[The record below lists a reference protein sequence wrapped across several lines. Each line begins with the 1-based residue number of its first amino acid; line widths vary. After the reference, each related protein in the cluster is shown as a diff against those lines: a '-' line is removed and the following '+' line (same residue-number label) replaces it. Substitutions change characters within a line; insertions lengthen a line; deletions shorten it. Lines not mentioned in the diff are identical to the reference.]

1 MKTFALGLSV
11 LVAASRLGA
20 QTQVPPAQWKAFT
33 KTFDAY
39 ADSDRVVGSS
49 VVVVR
54 GGKVIAHHEHGYADL
69 VKRTPITERSIYHW
83 GSITKTLTGI
93 AVMQLRDR
101 GRLSLD
107 DPIVKY
113 VPELRRIYNPF
124 GAIDSVTIRML
135 MSHSAGFRNGTW
147 PYGDDEPWEPFE
159 PTEWSQL
166 VAMMPWQRVLFKP
179 GSRYSYSNPGYI
191 YLGRTIEFLTGDPWE
206 TYIQKN
212 IFAPLGLASSYFGV
226 TPYYLAAD
234 RPHNYYARRDSA
246 SGRDSL
252 VDNGT
257 DFDPGIT
264 IPNGGWNAPLGDL
277 AKYVTFLGAVMR
289 GDSAW
294 NARFEV
300 VLPRKDLV
308 EMWTPRLSAVP
319 QPNPGTAT
327 DSIGLTFFTLQ
338 RDGARF
344 VGHTG
349 SQAGYTS
356 FFYLNRETGDAVV
369 AAFNTLRSG
378 GSGSKRGAFPAI
390 VDAALDL
397 IR

>member
-1 MKTFALGLSV
+1 MRPASLLFAALC
-11 LVAASRLGA
+11 AAAPLNA
-20 QTQVPPAQWKAFT
+20 QRSIPSAQWKAFT
-33 KTFDAY
+33 ERFNAY
-39 ADSDRVVGSS
+39 ADSDRIVGAS
-49 VVVVR
+49 VAFVSGSR
-54 GGKVIAHHEHGYADL
+54 VIAHHEHGFADKAKG
-69 VKRTPITERSIYHW
+69 VPITERSIYHW

-93 AVMQLRDR
+93 GIMQLRDR

-147 PYGDDEPWEPFE
+147 PYGNDEPWEPFE

-166 VAMMPWQRVLFKP
+166 VAMMPYQRVMFKP

-212 IFAPLGLASSYFGV
+212 IFSPLGLASSYFGV

-246 SGRDSL
+246 SGRDTL
-252 VDNGT
+252 IDNGT

-264 IPNGGWNAPLGDL
+264 IPNGGWNAPLSDL
-277 AKYVTFLGAVMR
+277 AKYVAFLGAVMR

-294 NARFEV
+294 NARYEV
-300 VLPRKDLV
+300 VLPRKDFV

-319 QPNPGTAT
+319 QPNPGTAS
-327 DSIGLTFFTLQ
+327 DSIGLTYFTMQ
-338 RDGARF
+338 RRGARF
-344 VGHTG
+344 IGHTG
-349 SQAGYTS
+349 GQAGYTA
-356 FFYLNRETGDAVV
+356 FFYVNRETGDAVV
-369 AAFNTLRSG
+369 AAFNTQRSG

-390 VDAALDL
+390 IDAALEL